1 MLQSHIF
8 LQVAEGDRTPA
19 VIRRCL
25 IKHHINEDQP
35 MDYELV
41 QILPNGSKLTTYQ
54 KPFRITSPPPP

>member
-1 MLQSHIF
+1 MLQSRIF

-41 QILPNGSKLTTYQ
+41 QILPNGSKLTKY
-54 KPFRITSPPPP
+54 